1 MPGDDRTFTPFDEQA
16 ARETLERLKLDVLES
31 RKRRKD
37 ASDAFDAFVSSFK
50 TGGRNM
56 TSPPAPVAAAP
67 PPVERGDH
75 RPLPHPPRAVASRF
89 HPRHPGVVIG
99 SAIVLAAGIVLVRGW
114 RNAPADHPVRTSAA
128 APTPAG
134 TETGLSVET
143 QTPPGM
149 LRGELAA
156 DRRVWIRATA
166 DGVRVV
172 ERELQANE
180 RVPLRPAR
188 TLTIRAGDAGA
199 VRIAIDGRDRGPLGA
214 NGTSVTRTFTATA
227 AATR

>member
-1 MPGDDRTFTPFDEQA
+1 MSGDDRTFTPFDEQA
-16 ARETLERLKLDVLES
+16 ALEKLERLKLDVLES

-50 TGGRNM
+50 TGRNL
-56 TSPPAPVAAAP
+56 TSPPAPVPAP
-67 PPVERGDH
+67 PPTVERVDH
-75 RPLPHPPRAVASRF
+75 TPPPHPMRVVAWRS
-89 HPRHPGVVIG
+89 HLRHRGIAIG
-99 SAIVLAAGIVLVRGW
+99 SVIVLAASIVLVRGW
-114 RNAPADHPVRTSAA
+114 RNAPADRPGTTSAA

-134 TETGLSVET
+134 TETGSPGET

-166 DGVRVV
+166 DGVRIV
-172 ERELQANE
+172 ERELQPNE

-199 VRIAIDGRDRGPLGA
+199 VRIVIDGRDRGPLGA

>member
-1 MPGDDRTFTPFDEQA
+1 MSGDDRTFTPFDEQA
-16 ARETLERLKLDVLES
+16 ALEKLERLKLDVLES

-56 TSPPAPVAAAP
+56 TSPPAPVAAP
-67 PPVERGDH
+67 PPTVERVDH
-75 RPLPHPPRAVASRF
+75 TPLPRPRRAVAWRS
-89 HPRHPGVVIG
+89 HLRHRSIAIG
-99 SAIVLAAGIVLVRGW
+99 SVIVLAAGILLARGW
-114 RNAPADHPVRTSAA
+114 RNAPADHPVTSSAA
-128 APTPAG
+128 APTSAG
-134 TETGLSVET
+134 TDKGPSVET

-149 LRGELAA
+149 VRGELAA
-156 DRRVWIRATA
+156 DRRVWIRVTA
-166 DGVRVV
+166 DGVRIV
-172 ERELQANE
+172 EREVQANE

-199 VRIAIDGRDRGPLGA
+199 VRIVIDGRDRGPLGA

-227 AATR
+227 ATTR